1 MFTEFE
7 IATMVEEPAILE
19 ATKALKQEFVNKE
32 AEFLDISDHDF
43 LALAMMTPT
52 VGIALANGSVSLFE
66 ELALNKKARKL
77 SKGGYF
83 LKRDPVVDGMK
94 YLIKDF
100 DIWRNKF
107 LSLIK
112 VTMEN
117 TFDVEQLIAQQG
129 GDRVLS
135 EMEFKKSIMTTP
147 YVAIRFIASF
157 FMEDDED
164 IFSERNISKVEY
176 DAMVAIGKD
185 LGMNRIPVFNKIY
198 ETTFKIR

>member
-1 MFTEFE
+1 
-7 IATMVEEPAILE
+7 MVEEPAILE

-107 LSLIK
+107 F
-112 VTMEN
+112 EP
-117 TFDVEQLIAQQG
+117 D
-129 GDRVLS
+129 
-135 EMEFKKSIMTTP
+135 
-147 YVAIRFIASF
+147 
-157 FMEDDED
+157 
-164 IFSERNISKVEY
+164 
-176 DAMVAIGKD
+176 
-185 LGMNRIPVFNKIY
+185 
-198 ETTFKIR
+198 